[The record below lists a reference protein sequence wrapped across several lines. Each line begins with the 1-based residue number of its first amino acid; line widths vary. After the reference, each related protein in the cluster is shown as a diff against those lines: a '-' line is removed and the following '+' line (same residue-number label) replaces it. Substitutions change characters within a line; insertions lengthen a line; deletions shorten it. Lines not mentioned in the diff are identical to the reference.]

1 MKLDTSI
8 LGVHT
13 FDLDNIETIIDNLPA
28 IYQAILE
35 KAGTN
40 DRQGF
45 LITMV
50 ELSAAINDLKGSID
64 NIMQQEK
71 S

>member
-1 MKLDTSI
+1 MDNSV
-8 LGVHT
+8 LGLHS
-13 FDLDNIETIIDNLPA
+13 FHLDNIETIIDNLPA

-40 DRQGF
+40 DRSGF
-45 LITMV
+45 LINMI

-64 NIMQQEK
+64 DIMQQEK